1 MTGKSSEE
9 LKRPEAVGFPRT
21 SHETWE
27 APPAAQENREG
38 VSQSRPPAD
47 KVPKKAVLQPP
58 TPDKPFLNENGL
70 DLMKLSDAELAAVV
84 PLNEKGERTS
94 IGALKHPDHCSRC
107 IFWFRNVC
115 EKGIRC
121 EFCHFQHPGQVAKK
135 IRPSKSFR
143 MKQKDPASGDGEM
156 DEREERQERMTGL
169 GRFDLADG
177 DSCGIRGVFR
187 GISPQAELDRSKAW
201 AKQQQPLV
209 ELLAESE
216 KRLQDLHLA
225 QEDASEWLRVTEIS
239 LCDLGFEELEK
250 RAPNRSIYS

>member
-1 MTGKSSEE
+1 M
-9 LKRPEAVGFPRT
+9 EASDVGCSDQFDQLR
-21 SHETWE
+21 
-27 APPAAQENREG
+27 
-38 VSQSRPPAD
+38 SQSRPPAD

-143 MKQKDPASGDGEM
+143 MKQKEMQNAAS
-156 DEREERQERMTGL
+156 T
-169 GRFDLADG
+169 
-177 DSCGIRGVFR
+177 
-187 GISPQAELDRSKAW
+187 
-201 AKQQQPLV
+201 
-209 ELLAESE
+209 
-216 KRLQDLHLA
+216 
-225 QEDASEWLRVTEIS
+225 
-239 LCDLGFEELEK
+239 
-250 RAPNRSIYS
+250 